1 MYSVNTKDK
10 DIMEAQQCVRQKV
23 LSHEYVLQMHG
34 FYMDK
39 EEKTMRFDI
48 VVSFNAP
55 DTKQLLMMFKM
66 LFQTIRCKLQWIQTL
81 QKSKPYDDE
90 DEKLMLELWLD
101 SLSFTMCCKV
111 TRIAT
116 TISSFCF

>member
-1 MYSVNTKDK
+1 
-10 DIMEAQQCVRQKV
+10 
-23 LSHEYVLQMHG
+23 
-34 FYMDK
+34 MDK

-66 LFQTIRCKLQWIQTL
+66 LFQTISYKLQWIQTL

-90 DEKLMLELWLD
+90 DEKLMPELWLD